1 MESYRKDAE
10 QRGAVLALNCE
21 VVGGNVSSMSS
32 QLGIKIA
39 PLSIIAVNLESVY
52 SDALL
57 RCSCYAVQHWPK
69 CRIWHLTIAYRFRV
83 HASVRV
89 FSSYVSSTLSCC

>member
-39 PLSIIAVNLESVY
+39 PLSIIAVNLETVY

-57 RCSCYAVQHWPK
+57 
-69 CRIWHLTIAYRFRV
+69 
-83 HASVRV
+83 
-89 FSSYVSSTLSCC
+89 